1 MSTSPRPPIRI
12 LLISG
17 LEIIRAG
24 LRKVIDESP
33 SLKVVQESESCG
45 AAAVHIGEQPDVILF
60 DCDFCAN
67 HCLSP
72 FPDAKDCAKSSDCA
86 DTCLDT
92 LPKLLATR
100 KGARALILTAI
111 RNPVLYHQA
120 LRLGAMGLVFK
131 EEPVEV
137 LYEAIRKVNA
147 GEFWLN
153 GLDLASVFTAVYP
166 TGRGEG
172 GRPEAALTT
181 TLTGREREVIGLTC
195 EGLKNKQIAE
205 RLFISEATVH
215 HHLTSIYDKLGVSG
229 RFKLMV
235 FAYQNGLIGPPGTR
249 PN

>member
-1 MSTSPRPPIRI
+1 MSTSPPSPIRI

-17 LEIIRAG
+17 LEIARAG
-24 LRKVIDESP
+24 LRKVIDDSP
-33 SLKVVQESESCG
+33 SLRVVQESESCG
-45 AAAVHIGEQPDVILF
+45 GAVHTGGQPDVILF

-72 FPDAKDCAKSSDCA
+72 FPYAKDCAKSADCA

-92 LPKLLATR
+92 LPRLLAAK

-137 LYEAIRKVNA
+137 LYEAIRKVHA
-147 GEFWLN
+147 GEFWLK
-153 GLDLASVFTAVYP
+153 GMALTSVLGGVYP
-166 TGRGEG
+166 AGGGEG
-172 GRPEAALTT
+172 GGPEAALTT
-181 TLTGREREVIGLTC
+181 SLTGREREVIVLTC

-235 FAYQNGLIGPPGTR
+235 FASRNGLARPPKGR
-249 PN
+249 YD

>member
-1 MSTSPRPPIRI
+1 MPTSPRSPIRI

-17 LEIIRAG
+17 LEISRAG
-24 LRKVIDESP
+24 LRKVIEDSP
-33 SLKVVQESESCG
+33 SLRVVQESESCG
-45 AAAVHIGEQPDVILF
+45 SAVRIGEQSDVILF

-72 FPDAKDCAKSSDCA
+72 FPYAKDCAKSADCA

-92 LPKLLATR
+92 LPRLLATR
-100 KGARALILTAI
+100 KGARALVLTAI

-120 LRLGAMGLVFK
+120 LRIGAMGLVFK

-137 LYEAIRKVNA
+137 LYEAIRKVHA
-147 GEFWLN
+147 GEFWLK
-153 GLDLASVFTAVYP
+153 GLALASILGGVYP
-166 TGRGEG
+166 AGGGEG
-172 GRPEAALTT
+172 GGGPEAALAAA
-181 TLTGREREVIGLTC
+181 LTAREREVIALIC

-215 HHLTSIYDKLGVSG
+215 HHLTCIYDKLGVSG

-235 FAYQNGLIGPPGTR
+235 FAYRNGLAGPPKGLSD
-249 PN
+249 

>member
-1 MSTSPRPPIRI
+1 MSTPPSSPIRI

-17 LEIIRAG
+17 LEIARVG
-24 LRKVIDESP
+24 LRKVIDDSP
-33 SLKVVQESESCG
+33 SLRVVQESESCG
-45 AAAVHIGEQPDVILF
+45 GAVRTGGQADVILF

-72 FPDAKDCAKSSDCA
+72 FPYAKDCAKSADCA

-92 LPKLLATR
+92 LPRLLAAR

-137 LYEAIRKVNA
+137 LYEAIRKVHA
-147 GEFWLN
+147 GEFWLK
-153 GLDLASVFTAVYP
+153 GMALASILGGVYP
-166 TGRGEG
+166 AGGGEG
-172 GRPEAALTT
+172 GGPEAALTAS
-181 TLTGREREVIGLTC
+181 LTGREREVIALTC

-235 FAYQNGLIGPPGTR
+235 FAYRNGLTGPPKGR
-249 PN
+249 RD

>member
-1 MSTSPRPPIRI
+1 MSSSPGLTIRV

-17 LEIIRAG
+17 LEIVRAG

-33 SLKVVQESESCG
+33 SLRVVHESESC
-45 AAAVHIGEQPDVILF
+45 AAAAAHDVEGPDIILF

-67 HCLSP
+67 NCLKP
-72 FPDAKDCAKSSDCA
+72 FPYAKDCHKSANCS

-92 LPKLLATR
+92 LPRLLTAK
-100 KGARALILTAI
+100 KGARAIVLTGI
-111 RNPVLYHQA
+111 RNPILYHQA

-131 EEPVEV
+131 EEPVKV
-137 LYEAIRKVNA
+137 LYTAIQKVHA

-153 GLDLASVFTAVYP
+153 GLALASVIGEAYPAGQGLGRATA
-166 TGRGEG
+166 
-172 GRPEAALTT
+172 AALTT
-181 TLTGREREVIGLTC
+181 ALTGREREVVALIC

-235 FAYQNGLIGPPGTR
+235 FANQNGLTKPQAFSAR
-249 PN
+249 